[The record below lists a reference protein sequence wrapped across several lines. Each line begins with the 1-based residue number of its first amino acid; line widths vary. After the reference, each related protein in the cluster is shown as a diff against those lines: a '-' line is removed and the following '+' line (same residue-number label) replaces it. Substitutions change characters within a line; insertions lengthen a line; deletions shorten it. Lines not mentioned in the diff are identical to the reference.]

1 MSQSSTTEPTDRRDY
16 SDLSNK
22 ELLEEVAKLDPD
34 TYPIAKDAQ
43 IALDHWEES
52 V

>member
-1 MSQSSTTEPTDRRDY
+1 MSKTERQRSENQDY
-16 SDLSNK
+16 SELSNK
-22 ELLEEVAKLDPD
+22 ELLEEVAKLDPE
-34 TYPIAKDAQ
+34 TYPIAEDAQ